1 MTGVDPMT
9 VSRQKINTISLF
21 TLIIHLFV
29 NKKSGSLRVSWGQP
43 CFSSKIL
50 ITAKGYYFQTK
61 AHSLING
68 IKESEPETNGLF
80 WLLIKSF

>member
-29 NKKSGSLRVSWGQP
+29 NKKSGSLRVS
-43 CFSSKIL
+43 
-50 ITAKGYYFQTK
+50 
-61 AHSLING
+61 
-68 IKESEPETNGLF
+68 
-80 WLLIKSF
+80 